1 MPVKRRQFFRD
12 LGLGTIVLW
21 SSAGPAAGAVQS
33 RSPASHPASSR
44 QLFAHRKL
52 ETDVVVAG
60 GGLAGVC
67 AALAAARSGS
77 SVVLIQNRSRL
88 GGNSSSEIRMHALGA
103 NNPNILRLWRETGL
117 IEELK
122 LTDAAT
128 NLQRSF
134 AMWDLMLYDKLI
146 SEKRIDLMLDTSVI
160 DARVRR
166 QKLVSA
172 IAVCPLVEE
181 SYEICAPFFIDC
193 TGDAT
198 LAAAA
203 GARYRCGRE
212 GSDTLG
218 ESLAPAVGDQKTM
231 GNTIL
236 FFARK
241 QDRPMPFVAP
251 AWARVFKTPDFKHR
265 PIHSWE
271 YGYWWIEWGGSLDTI
286 RDNQKIRHELLR
298 CVLGIWGYIKN
309 SGEHPSSSHWALDWI
324 GMIPGKRENRRIEGD
339 YILRQNDLV
348 EARLFEDR
356 VAYGG
361 WPIDDHPPGGI
372 DLTDAPPTRYIHLKQ
387 PYSIPLRCLYSVNRP
402 NLLMAGRDISA
413 SHVAFASTRVM
424 ATCATMGQAA
434 GTAAAFCLQ
443 NDLMPHDLA
452 QNTEMMA
459 RYQQHLLRD
468 DQSLLQVR
476 NEDPDDLARSARVAA
491 SAETQEGPATLVID
505 GWNRDIGDG
514 LTHQWRAPMQPSA
527 PWIELRWNKPRKIRQ
542 VQLTLD
548 TGLHRRLY
556 LSGQDN
562 EYYSQVRG
570 PQPETAA
577 DFQVQAETGGQFTSV
592 AVVKN
597 NILRL
602 VRLQFSGVV
611 TAALRIQVTRTQAD
625 PLARIFEIRCYS

>member
-1 MPVKRRQFFRD
+1 MA
-12 LGLGTIVLW
+12 T
-21 SSAGPAAGAVQS
+21 SVQT
-33 RSPASHPASSR
+33 SSR
-44 QLFAHRKL
+44 LRYSHRKMKA
-52 ETDVVVAG
+52 DVVVAG

-67 AALAAARSGS
+67 AALAAARNGA

-103 NNPNILRLWRETGL
+103 NNPNELRLWRETGL

-134 AMWDLMLYDKLI
+134 AMWDLMLYDKVI
-146 SEKRIDLMLDTSVI
+146 SERLIHLMLDTSVI
-160 DARVRR
+160 DARVAR
-166 QKLVSA
+166 QKVASVTAL
-172 IAVCPLVEE
+172 CPLVEE
-181 SYEICAPFFIDC
+181 SYDIQAPFFIDC

-203 GARYRCGRE
+203 GARYRYGRE
-212 GSDTLG
+212 GIDAFG
-218 ESLAPAVGDQKTM
+218 ESLAPPVGDRKTM
-231 GNTIL
+231 GNTLL

-241 QDRPMPFVAP
+241 HDRPMPFAAP
-251 AWARVFKTPDFKHR
+251 SWARVFQKDDFKHR

-271 YGYWWIEWGGSLDTI
+271 YGYWWIEWGGNLDTI

-298 CVLGIWGYIKN
+298 CVLGIWDYIKN
-309 SGEHPSSSHWALDWI
+309 SGQHPSSSHWALDWV

-339 YILRQNDLV
+339 YILKQNDLV
-348 EARLFEDR
+348 EARSFEDR

-372 DLTDAPPTRYIHLKQ
+372 DLADAPPTRYIHLKQ

-443 NDLMPHDLA
+443 HGLTPRELVRK
-452 QNTEMMA
+452 TEMLQ
-459 RYQQHLLRD
+459 RYQQRLLRD
-468 DQSLLQVR
+468 DQSLLDIR
-476 NEDPDDLARSARVAA
+476 NDDPDDLARSARITA
-491 SAETQEGPATLVID
+491 SAETQEGPAHRVID
-505 GWNRDIGDG
+505 GWNREVGDG
-514 LTHQWRAPMQPSA
+514 VVHQWRAPMTPAA
-527 PWIELRWNKPRKIRQ
+527 PWIELRWQMPRKLSWI
-542 VQLTLD
+542 QLTLD
-548 TGLHRRLY
+548 SGLHRRLY

-562 EYYSQVRG
+562 EYYSQIRG
-570 PQPETAA
+570 PQPETIA
-577 DFQVQAETGGQFTSV
+577 DLAVLSETNGQF
-592 AVVKN
+592 APLAEIKN
-597 NILRL
+597 NFLRL
-602 VRLQFSGVV
+602 IRIRLPGIH
-611 TAALRIQVTRTQAD
+611 TAALRIQIHRTQGD